1 MADIGMM
8 FYGFAKGSSQVVD
21 EERCYY
27 RRSKNNENVSTKI
40 SLSCERNLL
49 NEIILLSL
57 IIHRTELSI
66 HLWWKTISKKL
77 KSVFSRK
84 KKEFSSAN
92 LPKSILIATISP
104 PPLRICTEKI
114 LSSNKNKLYFH
125 FSQLRSLSICMNVPK
140 GALMHLQIIIS
151 ETPQIAR
158 PNFEHSRP
166 HRVKGGI
173 GAKFA
178 ARTF

>member
-40 SLSCERNLL
+40 SSSCERNLL

-66 HLWWKTISKKL
+66 HL
-77 KSVFSRK
+77 
-84 KKEFSSAN
+84 
-92 LPKSILIATISP
+92 
-104 PPLRICTEKI
+104 
-114 LSSNKNKLYFH
+114 
-125 FSQLRSLSICMNVPK
+125 
-140 GALMHLQIIIS
+140 
-151 ETPQIAR
+151 
-158 PNFEHSRP
+158 
-166 HRVKGGI
+166 
-173 GAKFA
+173 
-178 ARTF
+178 